1 MNNEQ
6 NTLTLTCMN
15 SRRKIETMT
24 KKLYR
29 SRTNKMIAGVCAGLG
44 DFFELDPTLIR
55 LGMVVLVL
63 AAGVGVLA
71 YIVAWI
77 IVPQQ
82 PWESVGK

>member
-1 MNNEQ
+1 
-6 NTLTLTCMN
+6 
-15 SRRKIETMT
+15 MT

-55 LGMVVLVL
+55 LGMVVLVV

>member
-1 MNNEQ
+1 
-6 NTLTLTCMN
+6 
-15 SRRKIETMT
+15 MT

-55 LGMVVLVL
+55 LAAVVLVL
-63 AAGVGVLA
+63 AAGVGGLA
-71 YIVAWI
+71 YIIAWI

-82 PWESVGK
+82 PWDSIGK

>member
-1 MNNEQ
+1 
-6 NTLTLTCMN
+6 
-15 SRRKIETMT
+15 MT

-55 LGMVVLVL
+55 LGAVVLVL

-77 IVPQQ
+77 IVPQE

>member
-1 MNNEQ
+1 
-6 NTLTLTCMN
+6 
-15 SRRKIETMT
+15 MT

-55 LGMVVLVL
+55 LGAVVLVL
-63 AAGVGVLA
+63 AAGVGVLG

>member
-1 MNNEQ
+1 
-6 NTLTLTCMN
+6 
-15 SRRKIETMT
+15 MT

-55 LGMVVLVL
+55 LGAVVLVL
-63 AAGVGVLA
+63 AAGVGILA

-77 IVPQQ
+77 IVPLE